1 MIDRERA
8 RAAFLAYTA
17 EYDSGDGMIRH
28 KIEHTFRVAENC
40 GRIAASL
47 GMTEDG
53 VDFAWFLGLLHD
65 IGRFE
70 QVRRYGTFIDAVS
83 VDHAEFGADLLF
95 REELIRR
102 FPAEGLTAKQLETLE
117 TAIRLH
123 NKLALPEET
132 EEDLRRWCDLIRDAD
147 KADIF
152 RVVAE
157 LPFEQ
162 RIGTSRGLITE
173 GDEASEAVMDCV
185 REHRCVPRS
194 IRKTRFEGHLSH
206 CCMAFELVYPESRR
220 IVREQG
226 YLSRLM
232 AEEDGD
238 GKPIWSEKQRE
249 QLRTL
254 RQEIEG
260 QLWQET
266 GEQEGSI

>member
-1 MIDRERA
+1 MISREKA
-8 RAAFLAYTA
+8 EAAFLAYTA
-17 EYDSGDGMIRH
+17 DYDPENGMIRH

-40 GRIAASL
+40 ERIAASL
-47 GMTEDG
+47 GMSGDE

-70 QVRRYGTFIDAVS
+70 QVRRYGTFVDSVS

-95 REELIRR
+95 REGLIRR
-102 FPAEGLTAKQLETLE
+102 FPGEDLGAEWLERLE
-117 TAIRLH
+117 TAIRQH
-123 NKLALPEET
+123 NRLALPE
-132 EEDLRRWCDLIRDAD
+132 DLDVVTRRHCDIIRDAD

-162 RIGTSRGLITE
+162 RIGTSRGLFTE

-206 CCMAFELVYPESRR
+206 CCMAFELVYPETRR

-226 YLSRLM
+226 FLSRLM

-238 GKPIWSEKQRE
+238 GKPLWSENQRK

-254 RQEIEG
+254 RREIEG
-260 QLWQET
+260 QLAGDPAKE
-266 GEQEGSI
+266 EKP